1 MDRLSGTAHYINEA
15 LLGHVS
21 VVLIIAVGTLAVYK
35 LLCRTDIPYIRGI
48 PEIPGALPITGH
60 LTQLGDDHATVCE
73 KWWRKYGNSVF
84 QIRLGNT
91 RAVIVSSFED
101 CKKIL
106 ISNSQGLIDRPKLF
120 TFHGLISSTQGF
132 TIGSSPWD
140 ESCRNKRK
148 AASTT
153 LSKAMM
159 KNYYNM
165 FDLESYCIV
174 RDLTRDSKGGAI
186 EVSIR
191 PYIQRYALNTTLTLC
206 YGIRMDEV
214 YDDLLREILHVG
226 SAISLLRSASENY
239 QDYVPMLRYLPN
251 NEKNRRSKELR
262 ERRDKYLDELL
273 DKVRE
278 MIKTGTEKPCISAAI
293 LKDEET
299 RLTGVEVSSICLSL
313 VSGGFETIPGTLV
326 SCIGSLSTP
335 EGQKYQERAYQ
346 EMKKIYP
353 DPKES
358 WANDFEKE
366 TVPYLNAI
374 VKEAGRYYTVSNMS
388 LPRKTMSDV
397 RWGGAVIPKGTM
409 VLINA
414 QAGNHDIDYWGPD
427 AASFN
432 PERWLDSPNPS
443 DPASLYTE
451 KSSSST
457 PHLSFGA
464 GSRSCPGAI
473 IAGKL
478 INAALFR
485 LIMLYKIDASTSY
498 PPNTDYVDY
507 NAIKSALV
515 AIPRDFKIK
524 LTPRDGTGDIARA
537 VLQSGNERT
546 RDLYKE

>member
-1 MDRLSGTAHYINEA
+1 M
-15 LLGHVS
+15 
-21 VVLIIAVGTLAVYK
+21 
-35 LLCRTDIPYIRGI
+35 
-48 PEIPGALPITGH
+48 
-60 LTQLGDDHATVCE
+60 
-73 KWWRKYGNSVF
+73 
-84 QIRLGNT
+84 
-91 RAVIVSSFED
+91 IVSSFED

-106 ISNSQGLIDRPKLF
+106 VSNSQGLIDRPKLY
-120 TFHGLISSTQGF
+120 TFHGVISSTQGF

-174 RDLTRDSKGGAI
+174 RDLHRDSKGAT

-191 PYIQRYALNTTLTLC
+191 PFIQRYALNTTLTLC

-214 YDDLLREILHVG
+214 YDDLLREILYVG

-239 QDYVPMLRYLPN
+239 QDYIPILRYLPN

-262 ERRDKYLDELL
+262 ERRDKYLNELL
-273 DKVRE
+273 EKVRG
-278 MIKTGTEKPCISAAI
+278 MIKQGTEKPCISAAI

-335 EGQKYQERAYQ
+335 EGQKFQEKAYQ
-346 EMKKIYP
+346 EILKIHP
-353 DPKES
+353 DVRDA
-358 WANDFEKE
+358 WATNLEKE
-366 TVPYLNAI
+366 DVPYLNAI

-397 RWGGAVIPKGTM
+397 RWGEAVIPKGTM

-414 QAGNHDIDYWGPD
+414 QAGNHGAYTFSHPD
-427 AASFN
+427 
-432 PERWLDSPNPS
+432 R
-443 DPASLYTE
+443 
-451 KSSSST
+451 K
-457 PHLSFGA
+457 
-464 GSRSCPGAI
+464 
-473 IAGKL
+473 
-478 INAALFR
+478 
-485 LIMLYKIDASTSY
+485 
-498 PPNTDYVDY
+498 
-507 NAIKSALV
+507 
-515 AIPRDFKIK
+515 
-524 LTPRDGTGDIARA
+524 
-537 VLQSGNERT
+537 
-546 RDLYKE
+546 

>member
-1 MDRLSGTAHYINEA
+1 MSRLSILLHYVQDTSIGLGTASFIFLSIA
-15 LLGHVS
+15 F
-21 VVLIIAVGTLAVYK
+21 VLYK
-35 LLCRTDIPYIRGI
+35 LSTHTDIPYIRGI
-48 PEIPGALPITGH
+48 PEIPGALPIIGH

-73 KWWRKYGNSVF
+73 KWWRQYGNSVF

-91 RAVIVSSFED
+91 RAVIVNSFED
-101 CKKIL
+101 CRNIL
-106 ISNSQGLIDRPKLF
+106 IKNSQGLIDRPKLF

-159 KNYYNM
+159 KNYHDM

-174 RDLTRDSKGGAI
+174 RDLYRDTKNGAL
-186 EVSIR
+186 EASFR

-239 QDYVPMLRYLPN
+239 QDYIPILRYLPN
-251 NEKNRRSKELR
+251 NEKNARSKELR
-262 ERRDKYLDELL
+262 EKRDKYLNELL
-273 DKVRE
+273 DKVRA
-278 MIKTGTEKPCISAAI
+278 MINKGTEKPCISAAI

-326 SCIGSLSTP
+326 SCVGSLCTP
-335 EGQKYQERAYQ
+335 EGIKYQDRAY
-346 EMKKIYP
+346 EEIKKCCP
-353 DPKES
+353 DLKTA
-358 WANDFEKE
+358 WASDFEKE
-366 TVPYLNAI
+366 SVPYLSAI

-397 RWGGAVIPKGTM
+397 RWGEAVIPKNTM

-414 QAGNHDIDYWGPD
+414 QAGNHDTDYWGPD
-427 AASFN
+427 AGTFN
-432 PERWLDSPNPS
+432 PERWLDVPTSPS
-443 DPASLYTE
+443 SLYTE
-451 KSSSST
+451 KPVSST

-464 GSRSCPGAI
+464 GSRSCPGAT
-473 IAGKL
+473 IASKL

-485 LIMLYKIDASTSY
+485 LLSLYRIEASVTE

-507 NAIKSALV
+507 NLIKSALV
-515 AIPRDFKIK
+515 AIPRDFKVK
-524 LTPRDGTGDIARA
+524 LTPRDGTGELARE
-537 VLQSGNERT
+537 VLRAGEERT
-546 RDLYKE
+546 RNFYKE

>member
-1 MDRLSGTAHYINEA
+1 MDEPKDILQAAHERA
-15 LLGHVS
+15 LGQPAILFIFVALV
-21 VVLIIAVGTLAVYK
+21 VVLYK
-35 LLCRTDIPYIRGI
+35 LLTRTDVPYIRGI

-73 KWWRKYGNSVF
+73 QWWRKYGNPVF

-91 RAVIVSSFED
+91 RAVIVSSFDD

-106 ISNSQGLIDRPKLF
+106 VSNSQGLIDRPKLF
-120 TFHGLISSTQGF
+120 TLHGLISSTQGF

-153 LSKAMM
+153 LSKGMM

-174 RDLTRDSKGGAI
+174 RDLNRDK
-186 EVSIR
+186 
-191 PYIQRYALNTTLTLC
+191 
-206 YGIRMDEV
+206 
-214 YDDLLREILHVG
+214 
-226 SAISLLRSASENY
+226 
-239 QDYVPMLRYLPN
+239 
-251 NEKNRRSKELR
+251 LR
-262 ERRDKYLDELL
+262 ERRDKYLNEFLN
-273 DKVRE
+273 KVRE
-278 MIKTGTEKPCISAAI
+278 MIKKGTEKPCISAAI

-313 VSGGFETIPGTLV
+313 VSDGFEIIPGTLV

-335 EGQKYQERAYQ
+335 QGQKYQKRAYQ
-346 EMKKIYP
+346 ETKKIYP
-353 DPKES
+353 DITKAWATEFVKER
-358 WANDFEKE
+358 
-366 TVPYLNAI
+366 VPYLNAI

-397 RWGGAVIPKGTM
+397 RWGEATIPKGTM

-414 QAGNHDIDYWGPD
+414 QAGNHNIDYWGPD
-427 AASFN
+427 AATFN
-432 PERWLDSPNPS
+432 PERWLDPPSTQS
-443 DPASLYTE
+443 DPSSLHTE
-451 KSSSST
+451 KPTSNT

-464 GSRSCPGAI
+464 GSRSCPGAT
-473 IAGKL
+473 IAGRL

-485 LIMLYKIDASTSY
+485 LTSLYKIEASATD

-515 AIPRDFKIK
+515 AIPRDFKVK
-524 LTPRDGTGDIARA
+524 LTPRDGTGDLARL
-537 VLQSGNERT
+537 VLKTGEERT
-546 RDLYKE
+546 RDFYKE

>member
-1 MDRLSGTAHYINEA
+1 
-15 LLGHVS
+15 V
-21 VVLIIAVGTLAVYK
+21 
-35 LLCRTDIPYIRGI
+35 PYIHGI
-48 PEIPGALPITGH
+48 PEIPGALPVTGH

-73 KWWRKYGNSVF
+73 KWWRKYGHSVF
-84 QIRLGNT
+84 QVRLGNT

-106 ISNSQGLIDRPKLF
+106 VSNSQGLIDRPKLY

-153 LSKAMM
+153 LSKSMM

-165 FDLESYCIV
+165 FDLESCCIV
-174 RDLTRDSKGGAI
+174 RDLQRDSKGGAM

-214 YDDLLREILHVG
+214 YDDLLREILYVG

-239 QDYVPMLRYLPN
+239 QDYVPILRYLPN

-262 ERRDKYLDELL
+262 ERRDKYLNELL
-273 DKVRE
+273 DKVRN
-278 MIKTGTEKPCISAAI
+278 MIKNGTEKPCISAAI

-299 RLTGVEVSSICLSL
+299 RLSGVEVSSICLSL

-335 EGQKYQERAYQ
+335 EGQKYQESAFR
-346 EMKKIYP
+346 EIMKVHPNI
-353 DPKES
+353 KEA
-358 WANDFEKE
+358 WGNDFEKE
-366 TVPYLNAI
+366 DVPYLNAI

-388 LPRKTMSDV
+388 LPRKTMSEV
-397 RWGGAVIPKGTM
+397 RWGEAVIPKGTM

-414 QAGNHDIDYWGPD
+414 QAGNH
-427 AASFN
+427 
-432 PERWLDSPNPS
+432 
-443 DPASLYTE
+443 
-451 KSSSST
+451 
-457 PHLSFGA
+457 
-464 GSRSCPGAI
+464 
-473 IAGKL
+473 GK
-478 INAALFR
+478 
-485 LIMLYKIDASTSY
+485 
-498 PPNTDYVDY
+498 P
-507 NAIKSALV
+507 
-515 AIPRDFKIK
+515 
-524 LTPRDGTGDIARA
+524 
-537 VLQSGNERT
+537 
-546 RDLYKE
+546 

>member
-1 MDRLSGTAHYINEA
+1 MYTRDVSKILRLLRENLPSAISTYIGPLCSSNQ
-15 LLGHVS
+15 LL
-21 VVLIIAVGTLAVYK
+21 T
-35 LLCRTDIPYIRGI
+35 RTDIPFIRGI
-48 PEIPGALPITGH
+48 PEISGALPIIGH

-73 KWWRKYGNSVF
+73 KWWRKYGHSVF

-91 RAVIVSSFED
+91 RAVIVNSFED

-106 ISNSQGLIDRPKLF
+106 VSNSQGLIDRPKLY
-120 TFHGLISSTQGF
+120 TFHGVISSTQGF

-159 KNYYNM
+159 KDYYNM

-174 RDLTRDSKGGAI
+174 RDLQRDSKGAD

-214 YDDLLREILHVG
+214 YDDLLREILYVG

-239 QDYVPMLRYLPN
+239 QDYVPILRYLPN
-251 NEKNRRSKELR
+251 NVKNRRSKELR
-262 ERRDKYLDELL
+262 ERRDKYLNELL
-273 DKVRE
+273 DKVRD
-278 MIKTGTEKPCISAAI
+278 MIKNGTEKPCISAAI

-335 EGQKYQERAYQ
+335 EGQMFQEKAYQ
-346 EMKKIYP
+346 EILKAHP
-353 DPKES
+353 DMREA
-358 WANDFEKE
+358 WATDFEKE
-366 TVPYLNAI
+366 DVPYLNAI

-397 RWGGAVIPKGTM
+397 RWGEAVIPKGTM

-414 QAGNHDIDYWGPD
+414 QAGNH
-427 AASFN
+427 
-432 PERWLDSPNPS
+432 
-443 DPASLYTE
+443 
-451 KSSSST
+451 
-457 PHLSFGA
+457 
-464 GSRSCPGAI
+464 
-473 IAGKL
+473 GK
-478 INAALFR
+478 R
-485 LIMLYKIDASTSY
+485 L
-498 PPNTDYVDY
+498 
-507 NAIKSALV
+507 
-515 AIPRDFKIK
+515 R
-524 LTPRDGTGDIARA
+524 
-537 VLQSGNERT
+537 
-546 RDLYKE
+546 

>member
-1 MDRLSGTAHYINEA
+1 MLTI
-15 LLGHVS
+15 
-21 VVLIIAVGTLAVYK
+21 K
-35 LLCRTDIPYIRGI
+35 LLTRTDIPYIRGI
-48 PEIPGALPITGH
+48 PEIPGALPVTGH

-73 KWWRKYGNSVF
+73 KWWRRYGHSVF

-91 RAVIVSSFED
+91 RAVIVNSFED

-106 ISNSQGLIDRPKLF
+106 VSNSQGLIDRPKLY

-153 LSKAMM
+153 LSKATM
-159 KNYYNM
+159 KNYYDM

-174 RDLTRDSKGGAI
+174 RDLQRDSKGGAV

-206 YGIRMDEV
+206 YGIRMDAV
-214 YDDLLREILHVG
+214 YDDLLREILYVG

-239 QDYVPMLRYLPN
+239 QDYVPILRYLPN

-273 DKVRE
+273 EKVHD
-278 MIKTGTEKPCISAAI
+278 MIKKGTEKPCISAAI

-335 EGQKYQERAYQ
+335 EGQRFQEKAY
-346 EMKKIYP
+346 EELIKVYP
-353 DPKES
+353 NVKDA
-358 WANDFEKE
+358 WQVDFEKE
-366 TVPYLNAI
+366 NVPYLNAV

-397 RWGGAVIPKGTM
+397 RWGNAVIPKGTM

-414 QAGNHDIDYWGPD
+414 QAGNHGK
-427 AASFN
+427 F
-432 PERWLDSPNPS
+432 
-443 DPASLYTE
+443 
-451 KSSSST
+451 
-457 PHLSFGA
+457 
-464 GSRSCPGAI
+464 SRR
-473 IAGKL
+473 
-478 INAALFR
+478 FV
-485 LIMLYKIDASTSY
+485 SY
-498 PPNTDYVDY
+498 
-507 NAIKSALV
+507 
-515 AIPRDFKIK
+515 
-524 LTPRDGTGDIARA
+524 
-537 VLQSGNERT
+537 QH
-546 RDLYKE
+546 